1 MRTCLTVQILSNE
14 TRRVSSAHTMRAIL
28 YAKKKKKTSS
38 ESIEERIA
46 MHRRI
51 DFFLPPTLLK
61 YNLNSFENSVNS

>member
-28 YAKKKKKTSS
+28 YAKKKKNKLR
-38 ESIEERIA
+38 IDEERIA

-61 YNLNSFENSVNS
+61 V